1 VYHIKKTIFY
11 LFYYALIIK
20 GNDFLMICLKH
31 WSNVTECK
39 KIYLIFRRRLFTFI
53 PESSAELYLNRS
65 YNKSL
70 STVTWLKILYFMQ
83 RKSSILRY
91 KIFFEISRLS
101 TLGGVYDII

>member
-1 VYHIKKTIFY
+1 
-11 LFYYALIIK
+11 
-20 GNDFLMICLKH
+20 MICLKH
-31 WSNVTECK
+31 CPNVTKCK

-70 STVTWLKILYFMQ
+70 STDLWLKISYFTQ

-91 KIFFEISRLS
+91 KKFFEISRLS